1 MSLLKSAWEIAL
13 ERTEGIEADSQK
25 IREDE
30 LIDKGK
36 RIAGKYLSDIEATFE
51 QLEDSVSHISEEDRP
66 FIMKGLSVTLLAN
79 VALPQNDDF
88 KDRITKMQRIA
99 SVIDGDMGDS
109 VQLLG
114 QIGSFMEKYL
124 EAKETLLERAR
135 TQYQP
140 MFEQKQQQMM
150 SQYGRSTYSS
160 MEQDPEFIQFIQKN
174 YNQLA
179 TQYQQTLDGAK
190 DQLKQKW
197 NLE

>member
-13 ERTEGIEADSQK
+13 ERTEGIEADSDK
-25 IREDE
+25 IRKDG

-36 RIAGKYLSDIEATFE
+36 RIAGTYLSDIEATFE
-51 QLEDSVSHISEEDRP
+51 QLESNVKEHCEEDRP
-66 FIMKGLSVTLLAN
+66 FVIQGLSMTLLAN
-79 VALPQNDDF
+79 VALPQNDEF
-88 KDRITKMQRIA
+88 KERIERMQRIA
-99 SVIDGDMGDS
+99 SVIDGEEGDS
-109 VQLLG
+109 VELLG
-114 QIGSFMEKYL
+114 QIASFMEKYL

-135 TQYQP
+135 AQYKP
-140 MFEQKQQQMM
+140 MFEQKKQQMM

-179 TQYQQTLDGAK
+179 DQYQQTLDGAK
-190 DQLKQKW
+190 DQLKEKW